1 MERTLLLNFRGKI
14 CTFKKSYR
22 NDKEGF
28 IMQYGMQEVSCYRMS
43 LVKGCLEEEQEAA
56 KMRDQGSLRW
66 LCVDGLLVSTLP
78 CPCPVVAHD
87 PLTDLKL
94 FFSE

>member
-43 LVKGCLEEEQEAA
+43 LVKGCLEEEREAA
-56 KMRDQGSLRW
+56 KMRDQGSLRAPGSVGW
-66 LCVDGLLVSTLP
+66 LLRRQNQLWKGL
-78 CPCPVVAHD
+78 
-87 PLTDLKL
+87 
-94 FFSE
+94 